1 MALLSTG
8 VSAKREIPLGY
19 EGQGQI
25 RQLLHPSF
33 RDNNFF
39 ES

>member
-8 VSAKREIPLGY
+8 ASAKREIPFEY
-19 EGQGQI
+19 KGQGQI

-33 RDNNFF
+33 RNENFF
-39 ES
+39 